1 MESISTVCCMCGDVG
16 FQDRLFQC
24 MRCHYRSQHSYCS
37 NYYDDIQ
44 STTSSICDWCLSE
57 QRNTHA
63 TNTNKTTTATTT
75 TTHLIISKKQQAH
88 HDHKDLSRSEYSSM
102 DKIKQ
107 TSDHEEV
114 ANRPG
119 KTTTTGASS
128 SKPSGRRYKLLKDV
142 LC

>member
-1 MESISTVCCMCGDVG
+1 MESINTVCCMCGDVG
-16 FQDRLFQC
+16 FQDKLFQC

-44 STTSSICDWCLSE
+44 SATSSICDWCLSE
-57 QRNTHA
+57 QRNACA
-63 TNTNKTTTATTT
+63 TNTSKTTT
-75 TTHLIISKKQQAH
+75 TTHLMISKKQHAQ
-88 HDHKDLSRSEYSSM
+88 HDHKDVGRSEYSSM

-107 TSDHEEV
+107 TSDREEV
-114 ANRPG
+114 ANRQG
-119 KTTTTGASS
+119 KSTTTGASS